1 MFEPIIIQGVK
12 TTAHIYG
19 DYPDS
24 EELRQIYALLDLPP
38 FAGAQV
44 RIMPDH
50 HAGKGCVIGFTCP
63 IQKDDP
69 QIVPAL
75 VGVDIGCGVVAAR
88 LPEVLREKVRLADF
102 DAHFRLHVPSGFKNR
117 NTPYKDLARLYKK
130 HVDARRPWEDFQA
143 DVNRIDTLAQGDQIK
158 VWQSIGSLGSGNHF
172 GELDED
178 AEGGLWLVIH
188 SGSRNFGLRVCQR
201 HQKIAKEQGGRQD
214 DLAWLSGDFA
224 RRYLQE
230 MRIAQQ
236 VAALNRLV
244 MLTELLGFFALSLD
258 ECEVITSVHNFIGD
272 DDIIRKGAISARE
285 GERVVIPWNM
295 RDGLV
300 LGVGKGN
307 ADWNYSAPHGS
318 GRRMARGKAKRE
330 LSLEE
335 FRDTMSKAGV
345 WSSCVS
351 KDTLDESPMAYK
363 PTKNVLESLGDT
375 VEVTSTLKPVYNFKA
390 GGG

>member
-1 MFEPIIIQGVK
+1 
-12 TTAHIYG
+12 
-19 DYPDS
+19 
-24 EELRQIYALLDLPP
+24 
-38 FAGAQV
+38 
-44 RIMPDH
+44 
-50 HAGKGCVIGFTCP
+50 
-63 IQKDDP
+63 
-69 QIVPAL
+69 
-75 VGVDIGCGVVAAR
+75 
-88 LPEVLREKVRLADF
+88 
-102 DAHFRLHVPSGFKNR
+102 
-117 NTPYKDLARLYKK
+117 
-130 HVDARRPWEDFQA
+130 
-143 DVNRIDTLAQGDQIK
+143 
-158 VWQSIGSLGSGNHF
+158 
-172 GELDED
+172 
-178 AEGGLWLVIH
+178 
-188 SGSRNFGLRVCQR
+188 
-201 HQKIAKEQGGRQD
+201 
-214 DLAWLSGDFA
+214 
-224 RRYLQE
+224 
-230 MRIAQQ
+230 
-236 VAALNRLV
+236 